1 MMTMVKDEKIIVLV
15 AEGCPACAE
24 LKGKIG
30 NDKKFELRDVTKDAK
45 AMRLAKK
52 LGVTGVPTFLYPNKK
67 SGEICVLDDKDKAG
81 KCIKG
86 EHQHAKK
93 N

>member
-1 MMTMVKDEKIIVLV
+1 MSKKEKIIVLV

-30 NDKKFELRDVTKDAK
+30 NDKRFELMDVTSNSDAK
-45 AMRLAKK
+45 RLANE
-52 LGVTGVPTFLYPNKK
+52 LGVNAVPTFLYPDKR
-67 SGEICVLDDKDKAG
+67 GGICVLDDNGKAG

-86 EHQHAKK
+86 ERNHAKK
-93 N
+93 